1 MLDFCPPQTFG
12 QFHSFLELTA
22 ALHVLASV
30 WTRLGKRNPKPLSEA
45 ETQVL
50 ALPAAQDKLMWWN
63 RVVVNIRRWGI
74 NVALVLAA
82 LIVLVI
88 WTSLLLV
95 DPKTPISWC
104 WGLFA
109 FVVPAWV
116 LLVLLTERLVGK
128 WAKKVMHLQFSELS
142 AYLQSEHAPPSSP
155 SPPSPAPHPRRS
167 ARPR

>member
-30 WTRLGKRNPKPLSEA
+30 WTWLGKSNPKPLSDA

-50 ALPAAQDKLMWWN
+50 ALPAAQDKLKWWN
-63 RVVVNIRRWGI
+63 RVVANIRQWGI
-74 NVALVLAA
+74 NAAVIFAA

-88 WTSLLLV
+88 WASLLLV
-95 DPKTPISWC
+95 HPNTPISWC

-116 LLVLLTERLVGK
+116 LLVLLVELLVGK
-128 WAKKVMHLQFSELS
+128 WAKKVMHLQFNALY
-142 AYLQSEHAPPSSP
+142 AYLQSEHARP
-155 SPPSPAPHPRRS
+155 SPPPPSPPPPPSAP
-167 ARPR
+167 